1 MGEYIEGYSSTLTDI
16 FTNEVIY
23 QKNSANMIER
33 REKKINYKNPSDS
46 YYAKFFPLF
55 GADKNLLAYTDKK
68 VPLYVI
74 QQLYYRLNNVDVN
87 APVLKKIK

>member
-33 REKKINYKNPSDS
+33 REKKLIIKNQVIVIMLS
-46 YYAKFFPLF
+46 FF
-55 GADKNLLAYTDKK
+55 
-68 VPLYVI
+68 LYLERI
-74 QQLYYRLNNVDVN
+74 
-87 APVLKKIK
+87 KIY